1 MKHKKPKILISKCL
15 EFDACRYDGQRIT
28 NIYIQKLKQ
37 HVDFIVICPE
47 VEIGLGVPREPIH
60 LINSND
66 KISLY
71 QPKTDIDITEKMI
84 RFSKKY
90 ICSIKNIDGIIL
102 KSKSPSCAITTAK
115 HFPSIN
121 SNKSIGHGSGLFS
134 SILMDKFPNIPKE
147 EEIGL
152 SDGPLREHFYTS
164 IFVYADFRTVKS
176 LKHLYDFHAK
186 HKLLFMTYNQIQ
198 LKELGNI
205 AANYDGKTIKEVLI
219 RYFSILQ
226 KIFKK
231 KPRYVSHINT
241 QMHAFGYY
249 KKQLT
254 KEEKKDF
261 LYLLED
267 YRAKNI
273 SISSVKSI
281 IKSWNV
287 KFENQY
293 LINQSY
299 FAPYPDEL

>member
-1 MKHKKPKILISKCL
+1 
-15 EFDACRYDGQRIT
+15 
-28 NIYIQKLKQ
+28 
-37 HVDFIVICPE
+37 
-47 VEIGLGVPREPIH
+47 
-60 LINSND
+60 
-66 KISLY
+66 
-71 QPKTDIDITEKMI
+71 
-84 RFSKKY
+84 
-90 ICSIKNIDGIIL
+90 
-102 KSKSPSCAITTAK
+102 
-115 HFPSIN
+115 
-121 SNKSIGHGSGLFS
+121 
-134 SILMDKFPNIPKE
+134 
-147 EEIGL
+147 
-152 SDGPLREHFYTS
+152 
-164 IFVYADFRTVKS
+164 
-176 LKHLYDFHAK
+176 
-186 HKLLFMTYNQIQ
+186 MTYNQIQ

-226 KIFKK
+226 KIFNK

-267 YRAKNI
+267 YKAKKI

>member
-1 MKHKKPKILISKCL
+1 
-15 EFDACRYDGQRIT
+15 
-28 NIYIQKLKQ
+28 
-37 HVDFIVICPE
+37 
-47 VEIGLGVPREPIH
+47 
-60 LINSND
+60 
-66 KISLY
+66 
-71 QPKTDIDITEKMI
+71 
-84 RFSKKY
+84 
-90 ICSIKNIDGIIL
+90 
-102 KSKSPSCAITTAK
+102 
-115 HFPSIN
+115 
-121 SNKSIGHGSGLFS
+121 
-134 SILMDKFPNIPKE
+134 MDKFPNIPKE

-176 LKHLYDFHAK
+176 LKNLYDFHAK

-267 YRAKNI
+267 YRTKKI

-281 IKSWNV
+281 IKSWNE